1 MQSSGFLWKPVQL
14 YCAFLHSLTE
24 NEARVIAP
32 ISIVIIVSAVPN
44 PVRIPPRPPHSP
56 IGSRHLFPA
65 WYCRDSKAVIPV
77 IRIGIRRRVLIQVY
91 DIGCN
96 RVFVGPSPAGNRD
109 MYGHGLRCGRCGPAN
124 PGNLTVPLRIIYVIH
139 THRPS
144 GHPEGNRDRVIRI
157 RLASFTV
164 TAVITSVFTR
174 YS

>member
-1 MQSSGFLWKPVQL
+1 MQSSDFLWKSIQL
-14 YCAFLHSLTE
+14 YCAFLHRLTE

-32 ISIVIIVSAVPN
+32 ISIVIIVSTVPD
-44 PVRIPPRPPHSP
+44 PVGIPPWPPHTP

-65 WYCRDSKAVIPV
+65 CNCRNSKAVIPV
-77 IRIGIRRRVLIQVY
+77 IRVWIRRRVLTQVY
-91 DIGCN
+91 DIGRN
-96 RVFVGPSPAGNRD
+96 RVFVGPSPTGNRD
-109 MYGHGLRCGRCGPAN
+109 MYGHGLRCGRCGPTN